1 MPEENAPETQ
11 SIKERCIFCQIAS
24 GRISAKTVYSDN
36 DVMAILDINPANPG
50 HILLLTREHYQ
61 IMPQIPEPLI
71 GHLFVVAKMLSQ
83 AGLRALKT
91 TGTTI
96 MVANGAIAGQRAPHF
111 MMHIIPRVEGD
122 EVSFKTAVSKLEK
135 ADLDIAYAA
144 LKKKINQLFGIEKE
158 VSLPEKKEPAAKEEK
173 KAEELKKVD
182 LDKIT
187 EMLLTGKK

>member
-11 SIKERCIFCQIAS
+11 SVKERCIFCQIAS
-24 GRISAKTVYSDN
+24 GRISAKTVYSDSE
-36 DVMAILDINPANPG
+36 VMAILDINPANPG

-71 GHLFVVAKMLSQ
+71 GHLFVVAKRLSH

-96 MVANGAIAGQRAPHF
+96 IVANGAIAGQKAPHF

-122 EVSFKTAVSKLEK
+122 EVSFKTAVAKLEK
-135 ADLDIAYAA
+135 TDLDIAYAA
-144 LKKKINQLFGIEKE
+144 LKKRINQLFGIDGE
-158 VSLPEKKEPAAKEEK
+158 VNIPQKKEPE
-173 KAEELKKVD
+173 AEEPKMAD